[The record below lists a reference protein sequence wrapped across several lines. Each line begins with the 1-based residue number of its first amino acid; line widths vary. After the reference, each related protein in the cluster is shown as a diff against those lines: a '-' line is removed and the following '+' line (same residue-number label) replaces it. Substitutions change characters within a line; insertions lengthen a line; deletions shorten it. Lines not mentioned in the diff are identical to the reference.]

1 MRAQPRRNRAVNRAA
16 PAPQPR
22 RPCGFSGS
30 TRPASSAYDRRV
42 EIDFD
47 PGAAAALPDGRPL
60 VPALL
65 ARGASGAV
73 VAPSHLATAAG
84 LGILRAGGSAVDA
97 AIATNAVL
105 AVVMGSACGIGGDAF
120 WLVWDAPAAALI
132 ALNGSGR
139 SAAHHV
145 DAVRAAGLDRMPLRG
160 PLSITV
166 PGAVASWGEAHAP
179 WGRLSRE
186 AILGPAIEL
195 AEGGFAA
202 SAGWSA
208 SVEAAAR
215 AFDSPPW
222 ASVYRPLSRAWRPGE
237 RVRLPALAGTLRR
250 IARAGFEDMYTGDLA
265 AAQAAG
271 LAAAGSPI
279 DAADLAAHRTDVGS
293 PLTTTYRGVT
303 VATHPPNSSGIVGLE
318 ILRIIE
324 RLGTPDPT
332 VLARGRGAGIA
343 WAHSGIEAAKLALAD
358 RDAFLTDPET
368 VPVPVDAILSDAHV
382 ADLAASIDPRR
393 ASEPAPSRLP
403 RGGGTIYLATVDRDG
418 NAVSLIESNYMGFGS
433 GVVDPATGIAYQN
446 RGSYFSL
453 DPAAANRLA
462 PRKRTLHTLMPA
474 MLLRDGRPWV
484 VVGSMGGDAQPQI
497 HAQVV
502 SALVDGGL
510 SPAAAVAMPRWFV
523 DPPEHFA
530 PPRIVRIE
538 SRVGRET
545 VDGLCAMGH
554 EVAIAEPFDANLG
567 HCHAIELVDGGPA
580 AGGTLAAAT
589 DPRSEGAPA
598 AW

>member
-1 MRAQPRRNRAVNRAA
+1 M
-16 PAPQPR
+16 
-22 RPCGFSGS
+22 
-30 TRPASSAYDRRV
+30 
-42 EIDFD
+42 
-47 PGAAAALPDGRPL
+47 LPDGRPL
-60 VPALL
+60 VPAPL
-65 ARGASGAV
+65 ARGGSGAV
-73 VAPSHLATAAG
+73 VAPHHLATAAG

-120 WLVWDAPAAALI
+120 WLVWDAPRADLV

-139 SAAHHV
+139 SAARHPE
-145 DAVRAAGLDRMPLRG
+145 AVRSAGVDRMPIRG

-166 PGAVASWGEAHAP
+166 PGAVASWGEAHDR
-179 WGRLSRE
+179 WGRLGRGDVL
-186 AILGPAIEL
+186 APAIDL
-195 AEGGFAA
+195 AEGGFPA
-202 SAGWSA
+202 SAGWIGA
-208 SVEAAAR
+208 VETGALAFGIAAVIGGAGER
-215 AFDSPPW
+215 VEDGPAPDGAAW
-222 ASVYRPLSRAWRPGE
+222 ASVYRPHGRAWRPGE
-237 RVRLPALAGTLRR
+237 RIRLPALGATLRR
-250 IARAGFEDMYTGDLA
+250 IADAGFADMYTGQLA

-279 DAADLAAHRTDVGS
+279 DAADLAAHRTDVGA
-293 PLTTTYRGVT
+293 PLTAPYRGVT
-303 VATHPPNSSGIVGLE
+303 VATHPPNSSGIVALE
-318 ILRIIE
+318 ILRIVE
-324 RLGTPDPT
+324 RLGAPDP
-332 VLARGRGAGIA
+332 ASFAAGRGAGLDWTHGA
-343 WAHSGIEAAKLALAD
+343 IEAAKLALAD
-358 RDAFLTDPET
+358 RDAFLTDPAAEA
-368 VPVPVDAILSDAHV
+368 VPVEALLSDAHI
-382 ADLAASIDPRR
+382 ADLAASIDPGR
-393 ASEPAPSRLP
+393 AAPPAPSRLP
-403 RGGGTIYLATVDRDG
+403 RGGGTIYLAAVDRDG

-453 DPAAANRLA
+453 DEGRANRLR

-523 DPPEHFA
+523 DPVEHFA
-530 PPRIVRIE
+530 PPDLVRIE
-538 SRVGRET
+538 PRAGRET
-545 VDGLCAMGH
+545 IGGLRARGH
-554 EVAIAEPFDANLG
+554 DVHVAEPFDPLLG

-580 AGGTLAAAT
+580 DGGTLAAAT
-589 DPRSEGAPA
+589 DPRSEGLPA